1 MVYCRDQHKRSRWH
15 LNLCGAL
22 QEQLGLPESPHFL
35 VPCFTATVDRWVIPS
50 SGQISTVAEA
60 TPLVIR
66 YQGLLNALFNLGMV
80 EWQTVY
86 PDSATCSLSVLET
99 YRAQFPQ
106 LWQDHDLVLDVSEDR
121 PLQGEDSSGYGASTG
136 PVLKLF
142 VAGHSALTERILKIL
157 QGVLDNSR
165 YRPYTLKVIDVS
177 KHPEQAEASQ
187 IRATPTL
194 LRAWPLPIHRLVGE
208 LNDPKAILNLL
219 EDYP

>member
-1 MVYCRDQHKRSRWH
+1 MYCRDQHKRSRWH

-22 QEQLGLPESPHFL
+22 QEYLGLTESPHFL
-35 VPCFTATVDRWVIPS
+35 VPCFTATVDRWRVPGS
-50 SGQISTVAEA
+50 EQISTVAEA
-60 TPLVIR
+60 TPWVIK
-66 YQGLLNALFNLGMV
+66 YQGLLNALFDLGAV
-80 EWQTVY
+80 EWQPVY
-86 PDSATCSLSVLET
+86 PDPATCSLSVLDT
-99 YRAQFPQ
+99 YRTQFPQ

-121 PLQGEDSSGYGASTG
+121 SLNEVEDSDQYGAGSG

-142 VAGHSALTERILKIL
+142 VAGHSVRIERILKIL
-157 QGVLDNSR
+157 QAVLETSR

-177 KHPEQAEASQ
+177 KHPEQAEAAQ

-194 LRAWPLPIHRLVGE
+194 VRVWPLPVHRLVGE